1 MNLSP
6 IKRRSVLQGMA
17 ALGST
22 GLLGTALAQTG
33 KAAWPTKPI
42 RLVVPFNAGGA
53 TDISARTVGE
63 ALSKR
68 IGQPVVVDN
77 KGGAAG
83 ILGTD
88 AVAKAPADGHT
99 VLMAASSL
107 GIAPSLYSKVNYDP
121 VKSFAP
127 ISLVASV
134 VHVLEVHPSVP
145 VKSVGELIT
154 WLKANPGKANYGSV
168 GAGTSTHLESELF
181 NTMAGVKMVHVPY
194 KGSAPALTDLVGG
207 SLQVMFDAW
216 ASSGP
221 FVKDGKTRL
230 LAVTTAQRSRILPDV
245 PTVAESGLPGYEAMP
260 WLGLLAPAGTP
271 DAVVR
276 KFHDELIEVLKEQP
290 VQEKFHSLGLD
301 IIGNTPQE
309 FAEFIKKD
317 ITKWAKVIQ
326 ETGAKAN

>member
-1 MNLSP
+1 M
-6 IKRRSVLQGMA
+6 IKQLLAGVALAAA
-17 ALGST
+17 ALCT
-22 GLLGTALAQTG
+22 PAQAQG
-33 KAAWPTKPI
+33 YPSKPVNI
-42 RLVVPFNAGGA
+42 VVPFAPGGA
-53 TDISARTVGE
+53 TDIMTRLLAER
-63 ALSKR
+63 LSKR
-68 IGQPVVVDN
+68 LGQPVIVEN
-77 KGGAAG
+77 KPGA
-83 ILGTD
+83 GTMI
-88 AVAKAPADGHT
+88 ASEYVAKAPADGHT

-221 FVKDGKTRL
+221 FVKDGRTRL
-230 LAVTTAQRSRILPDV
+230 LAVTTAQRSKILPDV

>member
-1 MNLSP
+1 M
-6 IKRRSVLQGMA
+6 IKQLLAGVALAAA
-17 ALGST
+17 ALCGP
-22 GLLGTALAQTG
+22 AQAQG
-33 KAAWPTKPI
+33 YPSKPVNI
-42 RLVVPFNAGGA
+42 VVPFAPGGA
-53 TDISARTVGE
+53 TDIMTRLLAER
-63 ALSKR
+63 LSKR
-68 IGQPVVVDN
+68 LGQPVIVEN
-77 KGGAAG
+77 KPGA
-83 ILGTD
+83 GTMI
-88 AVAKAPADGHT
+88 ASEYVAKAPADGHT

-145 VKSVGELIT
+145 VKSVDELIT